1 MQPARLLL
9 RAASAKIAGL
19 AGIGRQLTSVM
30 VNTRMDWKHPTYYKA
45 LEKQRK
51 EFEAS
56 ERAQADKRA
65 RERAS
70 KRKVTSGSRAS
81 KK

>member
-1 MQPARLLL
+1 
-9 RAASAKIAGL
+9 
-19 AGIGRQLTSVM
+19 
-30 VNTRMDWKHPTYYKA
+30 MDWKHPTYYKS

-65 RERAS
+65 SERAS

>member
-1 MQPARLLL
+1 
-9 RAASAKIAGL
+9 
-19 AGIGRQLTSVM
+19 
-30 VNTRMDWKHPTYYKA
+30 MDWKHPTYYKA

-65 RERAS
+65 SELAS
-70 KRKVTSGSRAS
+70 GRSRAVREQARNNMTPIVLGHRRDFS
-81 KK
+81 MVLKQTEDRG

>member
-1 MQPARLLL
+1 MEL
-9 RAASAKIAGL
+9 
-19 AGIGRQLTSVM
+19 
-30 VNTRMDWKHPTYYKA
+30 KHPSWYKA

-70 KRKVTSGSRAS
+70 KQKVTSGSRAS

>member
-1 MQPARLLL
+1 
-9 RAASAKIAGL
+9 
-19 AGIGRQLTSVM
+19 
-30 VNTRMDWKHPTYYKA
+30 MDWKHPTYYKA
-45 LEKQRK
+45 LEKQRRD
-51 EFEAS
+51 FEAS
-56 ERAQADKRA
+56 EREQANKQE

>member
-1 MQPARLLL
+1 
-9 RAASAKIAGL
+9 
-19 AGIGRQLTSVM
+19 
-30 VNTRMDWKHPTYYKA
+30 MDWKHPTYYKA

-51 EFEAS
+51 ELEAS
-56 ERAQADKRA
+56 EREQANKQE

>member
-1 MQPARLLL
+1 
-9 RAASAKIAGL
+9 
-19 AGIGRQLTSVM
+19 
-30 VNTRMDWKHPTYYKA
+30 MDWKHPTYYKA

-65 RERAS
+65 SQEEVGEGGPKGHKHDRHPQPPS
-70 KRKVTSGSRAS
+70 KCNR
-81 KK
+81 

>member
-1 MQPARLLL
+1 
-9 RAASAKIAGL
+9 
-19 AGIGRQLTSVM
+19 
-30 VNTRMDWKHPTYYKA
+30 MDWKHPSYYKA
-45 LEKQRK
+45 LAKQRRD
-51 EFEAS
+51 FEAS
-56 ERAQADKRA
+56 EREQANKQE

>member
-1 MQPARLLL
+1 
-9 RAASAKIAGL
+9 
-19 AGIGRQLTSVM
+19 
-30 VNTRMDWKHPTYYKA
+30 MDWKHPTYYKA

-56 ERAQADKRA
+56 ERSQADKRA
-65 RERAS
+65 SERAS